1 MPSGKNG
8 EDQMKYYYVSSV
20 YSATGEGVTVSLLIT
35 RAYPKHNRDYKVAPS
50 FDDNGYNPGELKY
63 SQSKIALLEFAD
75 IFHPFWASGAE
86 VMEQEEFMEKF
97 GEFVPDRIKK
107 LINSEGDM
115 VPGNFQWNSHY
126 HVNYS

>member
-1 MPSGKNG
+1 MSDLKKV
-8 EDQMKYYYVSSV
+8 KYYCVASV
-20 YSATGEGVTVSLLIT
+20 YSATGEGLTISLLVT
-35 RAYPKHNRDYKVAPS
+35 RAYPKHDRDYKVLPS

-63 SQSKIALLEFAD
+63 PQEKVALLEFAE

-86 VMEQEEFMEKF
+86 VIEQDKFIEKF

-115 VPGNFQWNSHY
+115 IPGNLQWNTHY